1 MTQWYRFGEMME
13 TDGLTPDHVRDV
25 LARGRELRDACRAV
39 PVLSVIETLDETGRL
54 LADPAHPIRRQA
66 LDELPAIVGFSRPM
80 IEAGVD
86 ALVSMLRREN
96 LLTRLRTDLG
106 DVHFLDQFVYN
117 AGFDGF
123 LKAEPRGIVAHVAAG
138 NVFVGAVDSLVQG
151 IVTKNVNLL
160 KMAGADPLFPLLF
173 ARAVAEVDAAGIV
186 SRTFALL
193 PFRGGDTEVE
203 SLLKQHCD
211 TIIVYGGEDTVRAYR
226 DGLALH
232 NRLVEYGPK
241 YSAVMIDETELERRG
256 AAEIA
261 QQVARDFTMW
271 DQSACS
277 SPHTVF
283 VAGTTPETSAA
294 AARRFADQL
303 AEGLAHWDTVFPAG
317 AIPFQE
323 KVEITRVRELA
334 RVGQAQGKA
343 ALLVPDRKVQSWT
356 VVYEDD
362 PIFRVSCH
370 HRAAY
375 VKPVATLEQALDIVA
390 PYGQFIQTVAV
401 VADAPTTFHLSD
413 RLVKIGADRIVE
425 AGNMARRRHGT
436 PHDGTRGTD
445 EMVRWVSL
453 AAKTPF
459 SLSAQVDATRF
470 TDAFSYQPDTLRDQI
485 TLARLNALLD
495 VCRERSPFYRDRLPD
510 KPLRALDELR
520 QIPVLS
526 QTDFRNALPPD
537 GSGLLTGPLEG
548 CYAFASGGTTGKPKY
563 VYRTVDE
570 QHRNARALAKG
581 LYLSAFRPGDVVA
594 NLLYAGN
601 LWASF
606 LSFNQALEMTGCMI
620 LPIAGS
626 IDIEFIVRYM
636 LTFRPNGA
644 ISIPSVFLSLAQHV
658 EQHGLDLK
666 IEKIATG
673 GEHLF
678 PDAKAYLTQ
687 VLGTKRFT
695 SPAYATN
702 DNGAIAFQCEVNE
715 GAVHHVHEDLH
726 IVEIVDPHTGAP
738 VPEGE
743 TGRMIVTNIDRTL
756 MPTIRYD
763 VGDLGRFVP
772 GVCGCGRTLRR
783 IELLGRTDE
792 VLIIGGYKVPL
803 DVVATVVGKIAGL
816 SHAFRM
822 IARRVD
828 TLDQLVIEAE
838 SASPLDDARRAAL
851 EHAVVEGVQ
860 GFKAEYAH
868 FGKGGVAPMVAH
880 VPPPGTLPRNPRTG
894 KIAQV
899 IDERISH

>member
-1 MTQWYRFGEMME
+1 MTKWYRFGEMME
-13 TDGLTPDHVRDV
+13 TDGLTPEHVREV
-25 LARGRELRDACRAV
+25 LAQGRELRDACRAV
-39 PVLSVIETLDETGRL
+39 PILSVIETLDEVGKR
-54 LADPAHPIRRQA
+54 LADPVHPIRRQA
-66 LDELPAIVGFSRPM
+66 LDELPGIVGFSRPM
-80 IEAGVD
+80 IEAGID
-86 ALVSMLRREN
+86 ALVGMLKREN
-96 LLTRLRTDLG
+96 LLTRLRTDIG
-106 DVHFLDQFVYN
+106 DVQYLDDFVYHP
-117 AGFDGF
+117 GFDGF
-123 LKAEPRGIVAHVAAG
+123 IKAEPRGIMAHVAAG

-173 ARAVAEVDAAGIV
+173 ARAVLEVDHAGII

-193 PFRGGDTEVE
+193 PFRGGDAEVE

-241 YSAVMIDETELERRG
+241 YSCVMIDESELERRG
-256 AAEIA
+256 ETEIA
-261 QQVARDFTMW
+261 QLVARDFTMW

-283 VAGTTPETSAA
+283 VAGKTPESSAA
-294 AARRFADQL
+294 AARRFSDAL
-303 AEGLAHWDTVFPAG
+303 AEGLAYWDTVFPAG

-343 ALLVPDRKVQSWT
+343 ALLVPDRKVQDWT

-362 PIFRVSCH
+362 PTFRVSCH

-375 VKPVATLEQALDIVA
+375 VKPVATLEQALDIVG

-401 VADAPTTFHLSD
+401 VADAGSTFHLSD

-459 SLSAQVDATRF
+459 SLTSAVDATRF
-470 TDAFSYQPDTLRDQI
+470 TDAFSYQPDVLRDQI
-485 TLARLNALLD
+485 TLARLNAVLD
-495 VCRERSPFYRDRLPD
+495 VCREKSPFYKDRLPN
-510 KPLRALDELR
+510 KPLRSLDEVR
-520 QIPVLS
+520 DIPVLS
-526 QTDFRNALPPD
+526 QADFRNALPPD

-563 VYRTVDE
+563 VYRTVEE

-606 LSFNQALEMTGCMI
+606 LSFTQALEMTGCMI

-626 IDIEFIVRYM
+626 IDIEFIARYM
-636 LTFRPNGA
+636 TTFRPNGA
-644 ISIPSVFLSLAQHV
+644 ISIPSVFLSLAQYV
-658 EQHGLDLK
+658 EQHNLDLK

-678 PDAKAYLTQ
+678 PDAKAYLTE
-687 VLGTKRFT
+687 VFGTKRFT

-715 GAVHHVHEDLH
+715 GAVHHVHEDIH
-726 IVEIVDPHTGAP
+726 VVEIVDPHTGDP

-743 TGRMIVTNIDRTL
+743 VGKMIVTNIDRTL

-763 VGDLGRFVP
+763 VGDLGRFIP
-772 GVCGCGRTLRR
+772 GVCGCGRGTRR

-792 VLIIGGYKVPL
+792 VLVIGGLKVPL
-803 DVVATVVGKIAGL
+803 DVVATVVGKISGL

-828 TLDQLVIEAE
+828 QLDQLVIEVEAGGDV
-838 SASPLDDARRAAL
+838 DDARREAL
-851 EHAVVEGVQ
+851 EREVVEGVRN
-860 GFKAEYAH
+860 FKAEYAR
-868 FGKGGVAPMVAH
+868 FGKSGVAPIVAH

-899 IDERISH
+899 VDERIGH